1 MPQPDAER
9 AKPDEG
15 PPDERWSGRCSRAVA
30 AQLLRFDHHTVRRE
44 GRLALLLTSHWLES
58 PLVEQPEPLEF
69 FLTFTA
75 AAGQPPAS
83 RVIQTLVDGIALTR
97 VTAGPQPG

>member
-1 MPQPDAER
+1 MPQPNAER
-9 AKPDEG
+9 ANPDARQ
-15 PPDERWSGRCSRAVA
+15 PDERWSGRCSRAVA
-30 AQLLRFDHHTVRRE
+30 AQLLRFDHHTIRRE

-69 FLTFTA
+69 FVSFTS
-75 AAGQPPAS
+75 AAGQPSAS

-97 VTAGPQPG
+97 VTASPLPG